1 MNRLIYTIYINH
13 FEIGENMGK
22 YEHSQDLVDYFPMMV
37 KRQKHYAD
45 SIGADYKIFGYG
57 QRFISFMDILKEK
70 NVYESP
76 YQSIQHFKFYLAEEL
91 KDQYDEILYMDLDV
105 YPNTNENIFESIDV
119 SKGIATHGY
128 HDDRPENVVLL
139 ESGKLTYQPMERSIS
154 TKHALYNS
162 LCSEMDVN
170 PALDIVS
177 NTGIMLL
184 NPSGIEK
191 VNYTNSLY
199 DVIQKIDVVKSK
211 PGFYAGYITGQYTY
225 NNEAIFSYLVSA
237 NKVVHQ
243 QLGPQW
249 HWVWNHRNL
258 DQKPSKEAKFIHLI
272 NKQFGLL
279 NGLEIKKI
287 YDEIIRR

>member
-1 MNRLIYTIYINH
+1 
-13 FEIGENMGK
+13 
-22 YEHSQDLVDYFPMMV
+22 MMV

-57 QRFISFMDILKEK
+57 QKFISFMDTLKEK

-76 YQSIQHFKFYLAEEL
+76 YQSIQHFKFYLAEYL

-105 YPNTNENIFESIDV
+105 YPNTNENIFTSIDV
-119 SKGIATHGY
+119 SKGMATYGY

-184 NPSGIEK
+184 NSSSIEK
-191 VNYTNSLY
+191 LNYIHSLH

-225 NNEAIFSYLVSA
+225 NNEAIFSYLVS
-237 NKVVHQ
+237 NSV
-243 QLGPQW
+243 
-249 HWVWNHRNL
+249 
-258 DQKPSKEAKFIHLI
+258 
-272 NKQFGLL
+272 
-279 NGLEIKKI
+279 NGCQYEVL
-287 YDEIIRR
+287 RRIQCQYRS